1 MKTLINVLEGHEI
14 LLALVLVALFAA
26 YLIYL
31 ACDGRYKA
39 RTVKKQMADA
49 ERLKERTEERDEARD
64 TAFELR
70 LSLEKAQARIREL
83 EHKVYQL
90 KYDIKQ
96 LEKWGGNKNV

>member
-14 LLALVLVALFAA
+14 LLALVLVALFVA

-49 ERLKERTEERDEARD
+49 ERLKERTEERDAARD
-64 TAFELR
+64 TAFELCEALKR
-70 LSLEKAQARIREL
+70 ANKRIREL
-83 EHKVYQL
+83 EHKVDQL
-90 KYDIKQ
+90 QYDKKQ
-96 LEKWGGNKNV
+96 LEKWGK

>member
-14 LLALVLVALFAA
+14 LLALVLVALFVA
-26 YLIYL
+26 YLVYM

-39 RTVKKQMADA
+39 RTEKKQTADA

-70 LSLEKAQARIREL
+70 EALKRANKRIQQL
-83 EHKVYQL
+83 EHKVDQL

-96 LEKWGGNKNV
+96 LEKWGGK